1 MFKRRKHCCRNVY
14 IIGNAIF
21 DGLEEDETEDGD
33 VEGEEKEE
41 MGWGRELVSEGL
53 RC

>member
-21 DGLEEDETEDGD
+21 DGLEDDETEDGD
-33 VEGEEKEE
+33 VDDAPPIHSLLDNGN
-41 MGWGRELVSEGL
+41 LN
-53 RC
+53 